1 MTALNKD
8 TIKEKLIKMEKY
20 IRKLEEI
27 KPDTYSNYKSNQ
39 ITKYAIE
46 RLIQLVV
53 DLALDINNHII
64 KEAGKYPANDYF
76 NSFIE
81 LIELG
86 ILTENFAHEIAP
98 STGLRNRLV
107 HEYEKVNEK
116 IVYKSIDKTISY
128 YKKYVKEI
136 YNYLR

>member
-27 KPDTYSNYKSNQ
+27 KPDTYSNYKNNQ

-46 RLIQLVV
+46 RLIQLIV

-64 KEAGKYPANDYF
+64 KEAGEYPANDYF

>member
-1 MTALNKD
+1 M
-8 TIKEKLIKMEKY
+8 
-20 IRKLEEI
+20 
-27 KPDTYSNYKSNQ
+27 
-39 ITKYAIE
+39 
-46 RLIQLVV
+46 
-53 DLALDINNHII
+53 
-64 KEAGKYPANDYF
+64 GKYPANDYF

-86 ILTENFAHEIAP
+86 VLTKNFANEIAP

-107 HEYEKVNEK
+107 HKYEEVNEK

-128 YKKYVKEI
+128 YKKYVKDI